1 MKRLNIIV
9 GLILVISITHSTPA
23 YCTQIH
29 LYEDVSVL
37 SAKEICSLEESVRVE
52 KVEKTGRFCDVSNH
66 SGYSKQVKV
75 DYHCSLSSAPP
86 RASP

>member
-29 LYEDVSVL
+29 SYKDVSIL

-52 KVEKTGRFCDVSNH
+52 KVEKTRRFCDVSNH
-66 SGYSKQVKV
+66 FGYSKQVNLT
-75 DYHCSLSSAPP
+75 YHCSLSSAPP